1 MCMGLMIASLA
12 MSAVSG
18 MAAMNQA
25 NKAAGRAAQQ
35 ARDSYKMAEANTKA
49 KYAET
54 NRKIA
59 ESQIDAFDEKSD
71 KIREANYALGT
82 FRASETALS
91 DASLGT
97 IFFEQLYGDSLDY
110 VRLDRNAQREF
121 QALESEK
128 TGAEIQYINETTMAQ
143 NQADN
148 AIREANARRSQAFMN
163 MIGSGL
169 QIGTGYYNQQQ
180 LITEIGKS

>member
-1 MCMGLMIASLA
+1 MCMTLMVASLA
-12 MSAVSG
+12 MSAVAG
-18 MAAMNQA
+18 MSAMKEAKKAGQRA
-25 NKAAGRAAQQ
+25 NQQ
-35 ARDSYKMAEANTKA
+35 AMDAYDQAAANTKA

-71 KIREANYALGT
+71 KMREANYALGT
-82 FRASETALS
+82 FRASETSLS

-121 QALESEK
+121 QAFESEK
-128 TGAEIQYINETTMAQ
+128 TAAEIQYINETTMAK
-143 NQADN
+143 NNADN
-148 AIREANARRSQAFMN
+148 AVREANARRSQAFMN

-180 LITEIGKS
+180 TINTLGKL